1 MVIELAS
8 LVITV
13 VFFILCRWIYK
24 KTKFDVL
31 TPILT
36 TPILLVAVLLITRIP
51 YANYRAGT
59 NIVTYFL
66 QPATVAFA
74 VPLYQN
80 IKLLQRNVVQML
92 VSILSGVVIAITAAF
107 FLGKLL
113 NVNLTLIKSM
123 VPKSITTPIAM
134 DVSTAIGGNPT
145 LTAVFVIITAL
156 TGITIGPLVIRL
168 LHIKTPI
175 ARGVLFGTSA
185 HSAGTSK
192 AFEYGAV
199 EGAMSSISMIIAAI
213 VTLFIAPYLVPAL

>member
-1 MVIELAS
+1 MAIEIVS
-8 LVITV
+8 FLVTV
-13 VFFILCRWIYK
+13 LFFVLCRWIYK
-24 KTKFDVL
+24 QAKFDLL

-36 TPILLVAVLLITRIP
+36 TPILLVLVLLVAHIP
-51 YANYRAGT
+51 YGSYRAGT
-59 NIVTYFL
+59 SIITYFL

-80 IKLLQRNVVQML
+80 FQLLRKNVLEMV
-92 VSILSGVVIAITAAF
+92 VSICSGVVIAISVAF
-107 FLGKLL
+107 FLGKVLHL
-113 NVNLTLIKSM
+113 NLTLIKSM

-156 TGITIGPLVIRL
+156 TGITIGPVVIRL
-168 LHIKTPI
+168 LRVRTPI
-175 ARGVLFGTSA
+175 ARGVLFGTSS

-192 AFEYGAV
+192 AFEYGEV

>member
-1 MVIELAS
+1 MAIEIISFFL
-8 LVITV
+8 T
-13 VFFILCRWIYK
+13 VFFFVLCRWIYK
-24 KTKFDVL
+24 QAKFDLL

-36 TPILLVAVLLITRIP
+36 TPILLVLVLLVAHIP
-51 YANYRAGT
+51 YGSYRAGT
-59 NIVTYFL
+59 SIITYFL

-80 IKLLQRNVVQML
+80 FQLLRKNVVEMV
-92 VSILSGVVIAITAAF
+92 VSICSGVVIAIVAAF
-107 FLGKLL
+107 FMGKVLHL
-113 NVNLTLIKSM
+113 NLTLIKSM

-156 TGITIGPLVIRL
+156 TGITIGPVVIRL
-168 LHIKTPI
+168 LRVRTPI
-175 ARGVLFGTSA
+175 AKGVLFGTSA

-192 AFEYGAV
+192 AFEYGEV
-199 EGAMSSISMIIAAI
+199 EGAMSSISMIISAI